1 MSIDLHTVPASHA
14 YIVASPDESLRNEA
28 AALLARS
35 FLCERGER
43 EPCGVCTDCRLALAG
58 THPDLVTVERK
69 TDDKGKAKSALSVEQ
84 VRQMVLDAWA
94 RPQIAARKVYVLR
107 DAQLMNL
114 PAQNAALKILE
125 EPPAHDVFILCTESA
140 ETLLP
145 TIRSRCVT
153 LRIGGEKRVLRDEL
167 AAEYLLLA
175 AKRERLGLCL
185 LMGKCDDWDA
195 ERLGSFL
202 ESLRA
207 ALADALCGRSAVSG
221 LTGEKAVS
229 LLALCDRAEEYRRL
243 NVGTKH
249 IMGMLCALK

>member
-1 MSIDLHTVPASHA
+1 MQLRGDGARARL
-14 YIVASPDESLRNEA
+14 SLRGGRGRA
-28 AALLARS
+28 AWLITG
-35 FLCERGER
+35 RGEF
-43 EPCGVCTDCRLALAG
+43 LAG
-58 THPDLVTVERK
+58 HRQGLVETGERAAVL
-69 TDDKGKAKSALSVEQ
+69 TSA
-84 VRQMVLDAWA
+84 
-94 RPQIAARKVYVLR
+94 
-107 DAQLMNL
+107 
-114 PAQNAALKILE
+114 
-125 EPPAHDVFILCTESA
+125 
-140 ETLLP
+140 
-145 TIRSRCVT
+145 T